1 MKEGFV
7 TVCICVML
15 CVLGVGFMLFVLE
28 LDKVTVSDKV
38 IVVDKV
44 TVDNSVETVDN
55 CEHDWVI
62 TSEYSWYRGQYRT
75 ISKCSKCGK
84 VVK

>member
-1 MKEGFV
+1 MVGRNFLTIV
-7 TVCICVML
+7 ICVML
-15 CVLGVGFMLFVLE
+15 CLIGTAMFFFCLG
-28 LDKVTVSDKV
+28 LDDAQKRPVENYVE
-38 IVVDKV
+38 
-44 TVDNSVETVDN
+44 TVDNSVEN

-84 VVK
+84 VVR

>member
-7 TVCICVML
+7 TVCL
-15 CVLGVGFMLFVLE
+15 CLFLVALGFGFMYFVLE
-28 LDKVTVSDKV
+28 LDKVTVV
-38 IVVDKV
+38 E
-44 TVDNSVETVDN
+44 NSVETVDN
-55 CEHDWVI
+55 SVENCEHDWV
-62 TSEYSWYRGQYRT
+62 TASEYSWYRNAYRI

>member
-1 MKEGFV
+1 MKEGMKESFV
-7 TVCICVML
+7 TICICIML
-15 CVLGVGFMLFVLE
+15 CVIGVGFMLFVLE
-28 LDKVTVSDKV
+28 LDKVTVV
-38 IVVDKV
+38 E
-44 TVDNSVETVDN
+44 NSVENSVESVDN

>member
-1 MKEGFV
+1 MKESMKESFV
-7 TVCICVML
+7 TICIYIMF
-15 CVLGVGFMLFVLE
+15 CVLGLGFMLFVLE
-28 LDKVTVSDKV
+28 LDKVTVME
-38 IVVDKV
+38 